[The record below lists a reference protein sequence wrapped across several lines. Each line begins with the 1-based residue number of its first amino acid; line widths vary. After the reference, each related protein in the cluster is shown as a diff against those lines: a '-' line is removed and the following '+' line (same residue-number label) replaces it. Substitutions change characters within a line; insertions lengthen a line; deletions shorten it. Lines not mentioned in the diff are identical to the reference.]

1 MLLILLYVEVFV
13 ELRVGTFRV
22 NLLTGSAALFI
33 FFDVIFFTGLFAT
46 DGFEFGIVKL
56 RVNRRV

>member
-1 MLLILLYVEVFV
+1 MLLILLDVEVFV

-33 FFDVIFFTGLFAT
+33 YFDVIFITGLFAT
-46 DGFEFGIVKL
+46 NGFEFSVVVL
-56 RVNRRV
+56 RINRGV